1 MLFRL
6 LPKELAAE
14 TFVEMDED
22 AEEMLITGFSD
33 NELKEVIDELY
44 VDDAV
49 DLVEEMPANVVMRIL
64 RQADPDMRKMINE
77 ILNYPEDSAGSIMT
91 TEYVSLRSTMTVEEA
106 IKRIRRTGVDKETI
120 YTCYVTEPSRKLIG
134 SVSIRT
140 LLFAEDK
147 EYIGDIMEQ
156 NVISVHTL
164 DDQEEV
170 AQTLNKYDLLAL
182 PVVDRENRLVGIVT
196 VDDAMYVM
204 QEEATE
210 DIEIMAAIT
219 PSDKPYLKTGV
230 FETWRQRI
238 PWLLLLMVSATFTG
252 MIITSF
258 EDALAAQ
265 VVLTAFIPML
275 MDTGGNSGS
284 QASVT
289 IIRGLSLNEIKFRDL
304 PRVLWKEMR
313 VALLCGITLAAAN
326 FCKLMW
332 FDRVGVWV
340 SLVVSLTLIVT
351 VFFAKIVGSALPIL
365 SKKVGFDP
373 AVMASPFITT
383 IVDAISLI
391 IYFQIASLLLGL

>member
-1 MLFRL
+1 M
-6 LPKELAAE
+6 
-14 TFVEMDED
+14 
-22 AEEMLITGFSD
+22 
-33 NELKEVIDELY
+33 
-44 VDDAV
+44 
-49 DLVEEMPANVVMRIL
+49 
-64 RQADPDMRKMINE
+64 
-77 ILNYPEDSAGSIMT
+77 
-91 TEYVSLRSTMTVEEA
+91 
-106 IKRIRRTGVDKETI
+106 
-120 YTCYVTEPSRKLIG
+120 
-134 SVSIRT
+134 
-140 LLFAEDK
+140 
-147 EYIGDIMEQ
+147 
-156 NVISVHTL
+156 
-164 DDQEEV
+164 
-170 AQTLNKYDLLAL
+170 
-182 PVVDRENRLVGIVT
+182 
-196 VDDAMYVM
+196 
-204 QEEATE
+204 
-210 DIEIMAAIT
+210 
-219 PSDKPYLKTGV
+219 
-230 FETWRQRI
+230 
-238 PWLLLLMVSATFTG
+238 
-252 MIITSF
+252 
-258 EDALAAQ
+258 AAQ